1 MGRRE
6 GAFEEGVEETIV
18 VAEDKR
24 SWFNNFRSLLKSVVT
39 LIGTEYESTYV
50 PLYRFYELCLLH
62 FSVSA

>member
-24 SWFNNFRSLLKSVVT
+24 SRFKPFRSLLNSVLN
-39 LIGTEYESTYV
+39 LIRTKY
-50 PLYRFYELCLLH
+50 LCRG
-62 FSVSA
+62 FVK